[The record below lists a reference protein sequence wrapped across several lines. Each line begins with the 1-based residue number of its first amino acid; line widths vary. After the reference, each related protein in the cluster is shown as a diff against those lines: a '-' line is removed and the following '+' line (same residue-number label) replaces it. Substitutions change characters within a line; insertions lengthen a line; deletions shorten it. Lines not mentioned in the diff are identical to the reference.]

1 MEQLN
6 RMLGDAYRKLG
17 VPEEALQAMVAAAV
31 GYLNRDREFYIEA
44 AEQDVPEYEISVQYG
59 VTCRLIPLAWAKTTE
74 ERKDHLLETTTVLS
88 LMVAGENLRYVCA
101 ETLAQFHE
109 DPKDNSYRYP
119 LYRYVGL
126 EEFPARL
133 QVLPPQEIRPA
144 ATDRDREVYD
154 KILAAFA
161 KLGDYLDPVFIPH
174 KAERAMLAVQYAPC
188 DSVEIQG
195 QTLRG
200 KLIPLARDQ
209 SLWEEYREDHR
220 YNYIRELV
228 LLISGSELRYLLK
241 TTHIYDY
248 FRKTVIDPAPGG
260 CIYEPTEQKQKTDY
274 AFADLEQIQGR
285 MHLLY
290 Y

>member
-17 VPEEALQAMVAAAV
+17 VPEDAQQAMVAAAV

-44 AEQDVPEYEISVQYG
+44 AEQDVPEYAISVQHG
-59 VTCRLIPLAWAKTTE
+59 ITCRLIPLAWAKTTE

-88 LMVAGENLRYVCA
+88 LMVAGENLRYVCGQ
-101 ETLAQFHE
+101 TLAQFRE
-109 DPKDNSYRYP
+109 DPKENSYRYP

-126 EEFPARL
+126 EEFPEGL

-144 ATDRDREVYD
+144 ATARDREVYD
-154 KILAAFA
+154 KILTAFT
-161 KLGDYLDPVFIPH
+161 KLGGYLDPVFIPH

-188 DSVEIQG
+188 DSVEIEG
-195 QTLRG
+195 RTLRG
-200 KLIPLARDQ
+200 KLISLARDQ
-209 SLWEEYREDHR
+209 SLWEEYRKDHK
-220 YNYIRELV
+220 YSYIRELV
-228 LLISGSELRYLLK
+228 LLISGNEPRYLLK

-248 FRKTVIDPAPGG
+248 FRKVVIDPAPGG
-260 CIYEPTEQKQKTDY
+260 CIYEPTEQKQETAY